1 MRKSFS
7 TVQYKLGKLKADQLQ
22 LTYDGNRTVHFSI
35 KEHSDTEACPLSSF
49 TLLDYV

>member
-7 TVQYKLGKLKADQLQ
+7 TVQYKLGKLKLDQLQ
-22 LTYDGNRTVHFSI
+22 LAFNGNSTVEFGF
-35 KEHSDTEACPLSSF
+35 KDYSDTESCPLSSF